1 MTISLRD
8 YITISD
14 AFKEAQLD
22 EGAVWDAIKKK
33 LGGKASPEE
42 TEAELERLKKI
53 APAEFAKIKAA
64 EKAKASTTQT
74 KAAAKASADF
84 HARRAL
90 QKEKET
96 TAVKPSG
103 TRPTVSPAAAKAKFD
118 AMDAKEYRAGHH
130 RAAERAY
137 AMGEAK
143 IDNAEAAGWYAYDSK
158 GEICQGPK
166 TKKTDIDAK
175 YRDQDGGAYTVV
187 KIDQADIDRRER
199 LSEAKEFDVRYRIR
213 QGDSYSNLLKKV
225 TIKGRDAA
233 DIKKKFGETHYG
245 AKLVLITPVQE
256 KAAKSEPEP
265 MKESYGP
272 LGPRS

>member
-84 HARRAL
+84 HARRA
-90 QKEKET
+90 
-96 TAVKPSG
+96 
-103 TRPTVSPAAAKAKFD
+103 
-118 AMDAKEYRAGHH
+118 
-130 RAAERAY
+130 
-137 AMGEAK
+137 
-143 IDNAEAAGWYAYDSK
+143 
-158 GEICQGPK
+158 
-166 TKKTDIDAK
+166 
-175 YRDQDGGAYTVV
+175 
-187 KIDQADIDRRER
+187 DRGRG
-199 LSEAKEFDVRYRIR
+199 R
-213 QGDSYSNLLKKV
+213 QG
-225 TIKGRDAA
+225 R
-233 DIKKKFGETHYG
+233 
-245 AKLVLITPVQE
+245 
-256 KAAKSEPEP
+256 
-265 MKESYGP
+265 
-272 LGPRS
+272 

>member
-103 TRPTVSPAAAKAKFD
+103 TRPTVSAAKAKFD

-143 IDNAEAAGWYAYDSK
+143 IDNAEAVGWYAYDSK

-166 TKKTDIDAK
+166 TKKSDIDAK

-256 KAAKSEPEP
+256 KAAKAEPEP